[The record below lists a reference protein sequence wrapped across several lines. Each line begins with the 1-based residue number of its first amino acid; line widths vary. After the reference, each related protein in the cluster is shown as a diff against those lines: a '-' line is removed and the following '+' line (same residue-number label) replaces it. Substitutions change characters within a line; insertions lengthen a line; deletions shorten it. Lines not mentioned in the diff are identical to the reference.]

1 MTSTHVYNP
10 TLRAELLRMRA
21 EDERVREE
29 LASDGQLYE
38 GYHPR
43 MAEVHQ
49 KHGARLAEIIDE
61 HGWPVKPL
69 VGEDGA
75 EAAWLIVQ
83 HDIGNPPL
91 QRRCLKLIEAA
102 VRKGEVPAEQMAL
115 LTDRIR
121 VFEGRPQVYGTS
133 FDWDEQGEM
142 SPCEIE
148 DAGNVDE
155 RRRSV
160 GLSPLAENTHRQR
173 EGIARSNEPPPTD
186 WHARQK
192 KMKEWARSVG
202 WRD

>member
-1 MTSTHVYNP
+1 
-10 TLRAELLRMRA
+10 MRA

-61 HGWPVKPL
+61 HGWPVKSL
-69 VGEDGA
+69 VGADGA

-83 HDIGNPPL
+83 HDIGNPSL
-91 QRRCLKLIEAA
+91 QRRCLKLIGEA
-102 VRKGEVPAEQMAL
+102 VKRGEAPAWQMAL

-121 VFEGRPQVYGTS
+121 VFEGRPQIYGTQY
-133 FDWDEQGEM
+133 DWDEHGEM

-148 DAGNVDE
+148 DAENVDE

-160 GLSPLAENTHRQR
+160 GLSPLADNTRRQR
-173 EGIARSNEPPPTD
+173 ETVARTNERPPAD
-186 WHARQK
+186 LHARRK
-192 KMKEWARSVG
+192 EMAEWARSVG
-202 WRD
+202 WRG